1 MKKLVKISLI
11 AAVALWIGGCGSSTD
26 APISQLNTDDTSTVI
41 ADSSAPKNSA
51 AKGVVKGTGKVV
63 AVEVTPPKET
73 DIPDDT
79 TNDITVETGKFIRG
93 ASPVIK
99 SLFFPADNGLS
110 GIELYR
116 YDLVSKSY
124 TYTDI
129 RAGALGSN
137 PQFLT
142 EVNGKIYFSADDGA
156 NGRELWVY
164 DGTTNTATIRNL
176 NVTSGPLSHSNPR
189 YITHLNGILYFSA
202 DDNTGEGRE
211 LYYYNI
217 STNQHGY
224 VRNHLLSTLRPG
236 ALGSDPRDLRVQD
249 GVLYFSATQG
259 PAFGRE
265 LYKYDPVVNANS
277 GPVRV
282 ADINPGAGGSNPRFM
297 ASIGSKIYFSANDG
311 VTGREMWVYDSVT
324 NISKRVRDINPGAGN
339 SNPRFLTEVNGVIF
353 FAATDGTVTLGRELW
368 KYDTNIDNV
377 APVANINLVFGSNP
391 SYIQEMDGNLYFAGW
406 GRLIGEQG
414 MELWKYNISSG
425 QATLVDDIAV
435 GLFRSSAPFWIT
447 EANGMLYFGAENSPL
462 NGRELWKSD
471 GENQS
476 IMINNF
482 NPGAGN
488 FFPNPGINP
497 NMGMIKTTW

>member
-1 MKKLVKISLI
+1 MKKLVKLSLI
-11 AAVALWIGGCGSSTD
+11 TAALIWLGGCGSSTD
-26 APISQLNTDDTSTVI
+26 APIVKQQSDDTLALT
-41 ADSSAPKNSA
+41 ADKPAVQTPVSE
-51 AKGVVKGTGKVV
+51 GVVEGTGRVV
-63 AVEVTPPKET
+63 AVEVEPPEDT
-73 DIPDDT
+73 QTTDDT
-79 TNDITVETGKFIRG
+79 NDPVSVEQGKFLRG
-93 ASPVIK
+93 TSPVIK
-99 SLFFPADNGLS
+99 SLFFPANNGLT
-110 GIELYR
+110 GTELYR

-142 EVNGKIYFSADDGA
+142 EVNGKIYFSANDGI

-176 NVTSGPLSHSNPR
+176 NVTLGAGSNPR
-189 YITHLNGILYFSA
+189 YMTELDGVLYFSA

-211 LYYYNI
+211 LYYYDI
-217 STNQHGY
+217 ATNQHGY
-224 VRNHLLSTLRPG
+224 VRNHLLATLRPG
-236 ALGSDPRDLRVQD
+236 PAGSDPRDLKVQD
-249 GVLYFSATQG
+249 GVLYFSATEG

-265 LYKYDPVVNANS
+265 LYKYDPVANADS

-297 ASIGSKIYFSANDG
+297 ASIGSKVYFSANDG

-324 NISKRVRDINPGAGN
+324 NTSKQIRDINPGGAG
-339 SNPRFLTEVNGVIF
+339 SNPSFLTEVNGVIF
-353 FAATDGTVTLGRELW
+353 FAATDGTITVGRELW

-391 SYIQEMDGNLYFAGW
+391 SYIQLMDGNLYFAGW
-406 GRLIGEQG
+406 GRLVGEQG
-414 MELWKYNISSG
+414 MELWKYNIASAKAS
-425 QATLVDDIAV
+425 LVDDIAV

-482 NPGAGN
+482 NPGAGH
-488 FFPNPGINP
+488 FFPNPGANP